1 MTLAPQELENTASKY
16 AAEAI
21 KLDSQGSHSVAIQSY
36 QRASEALIR
45 LVEIYPEYKLNRV
58 YLERASAY
66 QNRIK
71 ALQMA
76 NGIMDDESQNARE
89 FATVINNKDLSTNK
103 SSNQLIKTTKPISKN
118 LDKSSI
124 FPENNRYKH
133 NDIHN
138 RNPANQSDINKIAE
152 PNSEFENLVLKEKPL
167 VSWDEVIGLDDAK
180 RAIRESI
187 VYPTKRADLFPLGW
201 PRGILL
207 FGPPGCGKT
216 LLAAAAA
223 AEIRGYFINIDA
235 PSMMSKWLGEAEK
248 NISKLFAFARKLH
261 EKEKVPI
268 LLFIDEIDSL
278 LGTRNGEVGGEVRV
292 KNQFLTEMDGINDK
306 SRESFL
312 YVIGATNK
320 PWSLESGFLRRFQK
334 RIYVTLP
341 DMLSRKSLFK
351 QYVSKLNNDS
361 SLKIDELAKL
371 SESYSA
377 SDIKDICQSAQL
389 RVVNELFE
397 NSDPLDESALPRA
410 LNLVDFKELIKV
422 RKPSVSSDMVRAYMR
437 WSEQFKAL

>member
-21 KLDSQGSHSVAIQSY
+21 RLDSEGSHPSAIKSY
-36 QRASEALIR
+36 QRASEALIK
-45 LVEIYPEYKLNRV
+45 LVQIYPEYKLNRV

-71 ALQMA
+71 AIQMA
-76 NGIMDDESQNARE
+76 NGLLDDDNSQINENTFLIGEKNQLHEQTKISFLKKNSDLNLNPQSKGNNNQILNHSQNKN
-89 FATVINNKDLSTNK
+89 IISK
-103 SSNQLIKTTKPISKN
+103 SSEIT
-118 LDKSSI
+118 
-124 FPENNRYKH
+124 PEL
-133 NDIHN
+133 
-138 RNPANQSDINKIAE
+138 
-152 PNSEFENLVLKEKPL
+152 ENLILKEKPSVL
-167 VSWDEVIGLDDAK
+167 WKEVIGLDDAK

-187 VYPTKRADLFPLGW
+187 VYPTIRPDLFPLGW

-223 AEIRGYFINIDA
+223 AEIHGYFLNVDA
-235 PSMMSKWLGEAEK
+235 ASMMSKWLGEAEK
-248 NISKLFAFARKLH
+248 NISKLFSFARSLH
-261 EKEKVPI
+261 IKEKIPI
-268 LLFIDEIDSL
+268 ILFIDEIDSL

-292 KNQFLTEMDGINDK
+292 KNQLLTEMDGINGK
-306 SRESFL
+306 SKESFL

-341 DMLSRKSLFK
+341 DFLSRKNLFD
-351 QYVSKLNNDS
+351 QYTSKLSKDRS
-361 SLKIDELAKL
+361 IKIDELAKL
-371 SESYSA
+371 SETYSA

-389 RVVNELFE
+389 KVVNELFE
-397 NSDPLDESALPRA
+397 KDEPLTESSIPRDLT
-410 LNLVDFKELIKV
+410 LNDFKEMFKV
-422 RKPSVSSDMVRAYMR
+422 RKPSVSSEMVRSYLR

>member
-21 KLDSQGSHSVAIQSY
+21 KLDSQGSHSVAILSY
-36 QRASEALIR
+36 QRASDALVR

-76 NGIMDDESQNARE
+76 NGILGDDNQSLKELNSIVDNKN
-89 FATVINNKDLSTNK
+89 ISNNKNLKPLYKPNFPNVSKIQNK
-103 SSNQLIKTTKPISKN
+103 SLYSIDKN
-118 LDKSSI
+118 HHLNS
-124 FPENNRYKH
+124 
-133 NDIHN
+133 IHN
-138 RNPANQSDINKIAE
+138 KNSISDERNKTSE
-152 PNSEFENLVLKEKPL
+152 LNSEFENLIIKEKPL
-167 VSWDEVIGLDDAK
+167 VSWNEVVGLDDAK

-187 VYPTKRADLFPLGW
+187 VYPTKRPNLFPLGW

-223 AEIRGYFINIDA
+223 AEIHGYFINLDA

-248 NISKLFAFARKLH
+248 NISKLFTFARKLH

-306 SRESFL
+306 SRQSFI

-341 DMLSRKSLFK
+341 DMISRKDLFK
-351 QYVSKLNNDS
+351 QYVAKLKNDS
-361 SLKIDELAKL
+361 SLKIDDLAKM

-389 RVVNELFE
+389 KVVNELFE
-397 NSDPLDESALPRA
+397 KGDPSNESEIPRA
-410 LNLVDFKELIKV
+410 INLSDFKDMLKV

>member
-89 FATVINNKDLSTNK
+89 FATLINNKDISTNRSSIPAIKNNK
-103 SSNQLIKTTKPISKN
+103 SFSKN
-118 LDKSSI
+118 LDKPS
-124 FPENNRYKH
+124 FYPANNRYKH

-138 RNPANQSDINKIAE
+138 KDASTQSDMNKTVE
-152 PNSEFENLVLKEKPL
+152 TNSEFENLVLKEKPL
-167 VSWDEVIGLDDAK
+167 VSWNEVVGLDDAK

-223 AEIRGYFINIDA
+223 AEIHGYFINIDA

-248 NISKLFAFARKLH
+248 NISKLFTFARKLH
-261 EKEKVPI
+261 EKEKIPI

-397 NSDPLDESALPRA
+397 NSDPLDETTVPRA
-410 LNLVDFKELIKV
+410 LNLADFKELIKV

>member
-21 KLDSQGSHSVAIQSY
+21 KLDSQGSHSIAIMSY

-58 YLERASAY
+58 YIERANAY
-66 QNRIK
+66 KNRIK

-76 NGIMDDESQNARE
+76 NGILDDDSQSFKEYNSLSDSD
-89 FATVINNKDLSTNK
+89 NNQIKKNSKSLTTNSILNKNLKSVYPNDRDLNK
-103 SSNQLIKTTKPISKN
+103 SAYSNSPSN
-118 LDKSSI
+118 NSS
-124 FPENNRYKH
+124 EL
-133 NDIHN
+133 
-138 RNPANQSDINKIAE
+138 
-152 PNSEFENLVLKEKPL
+152 NSEFENLIIKEKPL
-167 VSWDEVIGLDDAK
+167 VSWNEVVGLDDAK

-187 VYPTKRADLFPLGW
+187 VYPTKRVDLFPLGW

-223 AEIRGYFINIDA
+223 AEIQGYFINIDA
-235 PSMMSKWLGEAEK
+235 SSMMSKWLGEAEK
-248 NISKLFAFARKLH
+248 NISKLFTFARKLH

-306 SRESFL
+306 SRNSFI

-341 DMLSRKSLFK
+341 DMLARKDLFK
-351 QYVSKLNNDS
+351 QYVAKLNNDS

-371 SESYSA
+371 CESYSA
-377 SDIKDICQSAQL
+377 SDIKDICQSVQL
-389 RVVNELFE
+389 KVVNELFE
-397 NSDPLDESALPRA
+397 KGDPLDKLEIPRA
-410 LNLVDFKELIKV
+410 INLVDFKEMIKV
-422 RKPSVSSDMVRAYMR
+422 RKPSVSSEMIRAYMR
-437 WSEQFKAL
+437 WSEQYKAL